1 MLFELLCD
9 QILYMYI
16 SKNEVK
22 ERLVGY
28 GIVPCRKCHKM
39 INEYGVRLKKY
50 LLASKTK
57 LWVATF
63 KTY

>member
-1 MLFELLCD
+1 MWFKMLFELLCD

-39 INEYGVRLKKY
+39 IDEYGVKLKKI
-50 LLASKTK
+50 L
-57 LWVATF
+57 F
-63 KTY
+63 G